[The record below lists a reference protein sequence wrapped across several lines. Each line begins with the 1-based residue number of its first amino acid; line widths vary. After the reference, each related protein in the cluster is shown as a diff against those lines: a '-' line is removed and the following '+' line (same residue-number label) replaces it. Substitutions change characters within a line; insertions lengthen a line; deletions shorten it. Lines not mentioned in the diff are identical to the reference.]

1 MSIGNMIK
9 IVQTAAGQQACRTPF
24 PPAVHTIKR
33 VIFSLF
39 FTELPIFGG
48 YFAEWVDNKREI
60 HYNLNIECY
69 QIMAKMLQR
78 NYDSVFRHFC
88 LW

>member
-1 MSIGNMIK
+1 MYLFRTVQADMEFLLK
-9 IVQTAAGQQACRTPF
+9 ICKNNL
-24 PPAVHTIKR
+24 KR
-33 VIFSLF
+33 VIFSPF

-48 YFAEWVDNKREI
+48 YFVEWVDNKREI